1 MNGLYNL
8 VIWVM
13 HWGMYLGARW
23 HPKLRLGVV
32 GRHAWRQR
40 YAQDF
45 QPTGQVLWIH
55 VASLGEFEQG
65 RPIIEAFK
73 KQYPDW
79 QVVLTFFSP
88 SGFELRKNYPLVDFV
103 AYLPLDS
110 PANARDFVR
119 LIQPSLAIFI
129 KYEFWANYLFELKKQ
144 QIPTLLVASLF
155 RPDQLFFKWYG
166 GFWRKKAH
174 AFSHIFTQTADSAQ
188 LLKNIGCSNVTVA
201 GDPRVDRV
209 LQIAAEAQTNRVVA
223 DFAGRCKVLVVGSS
237 WPKDEQLLL
246 QALKH
251 PDLQSLKIIIAPH
264 EPSERYVSA
273 LCATVGDGVVRYSQS
288 ANLDA
293 AALHSYRWLIIDN
306 IGLLNTLY
314 KYGYMAYIGGGFGV
328 SIHNT
333 LEPAAFGLPVVF
345 GPVYHKF
352 EEAKQLIAR
361 GGFATVETAEALTE
375 VLLRWMSTAEHAQAS
390 EAVRAYMQESKG
402 GTDAIFAW
410 IAKKSY

>member
-1 MNGLYNL
+1 
-8 VIWVM
+8 M
-13 HWGMYLGARW
+13 HLGAFW
-23 HPKLRLGVV
+23 HPKLRLGAL
-32 GRHAWRQR
+32 GRHQWREQ
-40 YAQDF
+40 YAQAF
-45 QPTGQVLWIH
+45 QPVGPVLWMH

-73 KQYPDW
+73 KQYPEW

-88 SGFELRKNYPLVDFV
+88 SGYELRKNYPLADFV

-110 PANARDFVR
+110 PANARDFIQM
-119 LIQPSLAIFI
+119 IQPSLAIFV
-129 KYEFWANYLFELKKQ
+129 KYEFWANYLFELKRQ
-144 QIPTLLVASLF
+144 QIPTILVAALF

-166 GFWRKKAH
+166 GFWRKKAR
-174 AFSHIFTQTADSAQ
+174 AFSHIFTQTADSAE
-188 LLKNIGCSNVTVA
+188 LLKNIGCPNVSLA

-209 LQIAAEAQTNRVVA
+209 LQIATEAQSNRVVA
-223 DFAGRCKVLVVGSS
+223 DFADNAQVLVVGSS

-251 PDLQSLKIIIAPH
+251 PDLQSLKVIIAPH
-264 EPSERYVSA
+264 EPSERHVA
-273 LCATVGDGVVRYSQS
+273 PLHATLGAKAVRYSQS
-288 ANLDA
+288 AGLDT
-293 AALHSYRWLIIDN
+293 AALNQYQWLIIDN

-314 KYGYMAYIGGGFGV
+314 KYGHLAYIGGGFGV

-361 GGFATVETAEALTE
+361 GGAAAVESEAALTN
-375 VLLRWMSTAEHAQAS
+375 VLLRWTQNAERTQAS
-390 EAVRAYMQESKG
+390 NAVQTYMQESRG
-402 GTDAIFAW
+402 GTNAIFAW
-410 IAKKSY
+410 IAKMMQESR